1 MRARRQ
7 APGPAVCST
16 HGALSV
22 PSVLPPPHHPPGVG
36 TCLFTE
42 TFQRGPRGGTDSVGR
57 GQARSDAEPDTR
69 AETHRTHT
77 DGKGTRPGDGAQ
89 TDTPKRQL
97 GRANGKARRGSRARG
112 PAGTHHRRSNAT
124 AVDSRVEASHEDS
137 RIDRAAS
144 SRRTPAP
151 QALRHTRLHADKAH
165 TSHTQVSRSTRRSD
179 APRAAQSGHQEAARL
194 RLGSS
199 AHRTP
204 HRRCSH
210 SSSMVA

>member
-1 MRARRQ
+1 MVRDTPWRVPGLCPTYRPFPVTYSQKHFSAGATGGHGLGRTRSGAVGRRARHESRDTQDPHRRQ
-7 APGPAVCST
+7 RY
-16 HGALSV
+16 
-22 PSVLPPPHHPPGVG
+22 G
-36 TCLFTE
+36 T
-42 TFQRGPRGGTDSVGR
+42 GR
-57 GQARSDAEPDTR
+57 RS
-69 AETHRTHT
+69 
-77 DGKGTRPGDGAQ
+77 

-137 RIDRAAS
+137 RIDRAPS